1 MAGKNTR
8 RTGARSWG
16 GRLLTLLAALVA
28 ALAVWLSQGEAQPF
42 EVHFIDVGQGDCALV
57 VSDGKT
63 MLIDGGN
70 PGDGPEIVEY
80 LQAQGVEKLDVLVA
94 SHPHADHIGGLPYV
108 VEHMPVTRA
117 WLSPYVHTSATY
129 ESLLDGLDARGVAVS
144 VPTAGETFALGGAQ
158 CQFAA
163 DGRGFDDANNAS
175 LILRVEYQAVSVLF
189 TGDAEAPA
197 EARALENGFPLASTV
212 LKVGHHGS
220 DTSTSDAFLAA
231 VQPEIAVISVGEGNS
246 YGHPAAETLKK
257 LTCQVYRTDEMGT
270 VVLASDGLTF
280 GPKGEGAGLGLYI
293 GNTQSGKF
301 HRLGCQYLPSFEN
314 MDFFLRRTDAV
325 QAGYAACGVCKP

>member
-42 EVHFIDVGQGDCALV
+42 EVHFIDVGQADCALV

-70 PGDGPEIVEY
+70 PGDGPRIVEY

-197 EARALENGFPLASTV
+197 EARALENGPESKELSAVFPAGFRVKSVWLEEDVCYVNLPSV
-212 LKVGHHGS
+212 LLEEFPDENTLRQTLQSLGLSLCSLDVVDEVRFLVDGEFAPKYGTA
-220 DTSTSDAFLAA
+220 DIQDAFTA
-231 VQPEIAVISVGEGNS
+231 
-246 YGHPAAETLKK
+246 
-257 LTCQVYRTDEMGT
+257 
-270 VVLASDGLTF
+270 
-280 GPKGEGAGLGLYI
+280 
-293 GNTQSGKF
+293 
-301 HRLGCQYLPSFEN
+301 
-314 MDFFLRRTDAV
+314 
-325 QAGYAACGVCKP
+325 